1 MSKFSALH
9 RTKSKPQGDITSSQE
24 RWLIK
29 TQVLEQR
36 RPLHTVVKDKI
47 SMKNNIELPYNPAAS
62 TIHSSQEMEKVSPS
76 DGKC

>member
-9 RTKSKPQGDITSSQE
+9 RTKSRPQGDITSSQE
-24 RWLIK
+24 RWLVK

-36 RPLHTVVKDKI
+36 KLLHTMDKDEI
-47 SMKNNIELPYNPAAS
+47 SMENNIELPYNPAVS